1 MQLAHTEAMKSLSD
15 TTGYSQEEATRTTT
29 TQALPQ
35 ASEIQLEQPARL
47 KACGEQ
53 PAAGHV

>member
-15 TTGYSQEEATRTTT
+15 TTGYTTT
-29 TQALPQ
+29 TTTTHALLQ
-35 ASEIQLEQPARL
+35 ASETQLVKFARL

-53 PAAGHV
+53 PAAGQL